1 MHLLW
6 ETSNKKLCNLHI
18 LKFYEGNK
26 VGVLIVN
33 IEGLKEGKVILI
45 LSQNSQRKSNVETGT

>member
-6 ETSNKKLCNLHI
+6 ETSNKKLYNLHI
-18 LKFYEGNK
+18 LKIYEGNK

-45 LSQNSQRKSNVETGT
+45 LGQNSQRKGNVETGT